1 MLLIGSETQK
11 NQTQKLQILET
22 CSIFTLFYMTNN
34 DLLSLN
40 TLRKSLY
47 VNKVIALEQD
57 HIR

>member
-1 MLLIGSETQK
+1 
-11 NQTQKLQILET
+11 
-22 CSIFTLFYMTNN
+22 MTNN